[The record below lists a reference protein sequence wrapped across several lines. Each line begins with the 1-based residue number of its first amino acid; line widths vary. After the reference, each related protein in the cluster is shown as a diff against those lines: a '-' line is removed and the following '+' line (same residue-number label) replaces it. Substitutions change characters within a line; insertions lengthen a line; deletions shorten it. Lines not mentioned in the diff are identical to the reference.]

1 MAALVERK
9 AKAVY
14 EKAAKKLHDDPV
26 DKYLRT
32 LKGHEKLADALTGRT
47 SETLSKAPKK

>member
-26 DKYLRT
+26 DK
-32 LKGHEKLADALTGRT
+32 DAFNDN
-47 SETLSKAPKK
+47 